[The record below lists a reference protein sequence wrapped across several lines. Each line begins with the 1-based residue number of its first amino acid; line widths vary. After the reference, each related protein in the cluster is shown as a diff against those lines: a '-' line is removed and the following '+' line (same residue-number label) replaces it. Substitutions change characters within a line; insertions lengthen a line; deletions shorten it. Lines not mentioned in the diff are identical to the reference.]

1 MRFKRTSIQSFIALF
16 CRSNDAKYI
25 ARRYSV
31 TPLGSRSGL
40 IQWVDGATPIFALYK
55 RWQQREIAAQNLAK
69 ASQVCLSSCLFL
81 SKIAFN

>member
-1 MRFKRTSIQSFIALF
+1 MLFQNTLIQSMISPLF
-16 CRSNDAKYI
+16 RSNDAKYV

-69 ASQVCLSSCLFL
+69 ASQVCSFWLFV
-81 SKIAFN
+81 